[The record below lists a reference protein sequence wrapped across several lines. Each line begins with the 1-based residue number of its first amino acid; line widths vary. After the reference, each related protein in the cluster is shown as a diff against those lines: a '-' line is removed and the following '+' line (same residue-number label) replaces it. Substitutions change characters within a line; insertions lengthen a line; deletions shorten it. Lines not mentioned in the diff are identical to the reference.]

1 MDSIRNAMKRIIDK
15 CDVCIDG
22 NVISKELLIKT
33 LSGFISSTIED
44 KRHNVGII
52 LHTGSIC
59 FDAILLAYAAISDV
73 LYNETNANDII
84 FSLQADDMVLCY
96 DGSKGKSKPSK
107 WFFKGFVNSVEENP
121 RPTPGKFIVLQSD
134 KSGQRYLPESSWTKI
149 VPYFGPS
156 KTMDNR
162 GLRRESGERYNF
174 FRYVLGMEEA
184 EIPRTVDTS
193 TVIVMSREEANRLV
207 GSVSFRFNGTDI
219 KLTDLVPVS
228 YYTEGEQEYQYGI
241 NPSKNEPVIKITG
254 KVSVARKLLLRKGGN
269 KHIGLVV
276 FGEDAYR
283 RGETELPE
291 LIDRQSIQ
299 YVYLCMHLDSEV
311 SANLIANYEEASLF
325 ACTKDF
331 LLSNS
336 CPPIS
341 RNSYTEQMDAQIGA
355 IIDKEVNATV
365 VPGFINWGKYKEFK
379 KAIYLVKSSEY
390 SSDQKDDFIV
400 QSYSLMNLFMTAVF
414 PIGLLEDLIE
424 CGVVDNV
431 EKPELRLHR
440 LEETVKNFPDYLK
453 DSAASV
459 ISLLEDVYLELHD
472 STPKEAAFLK
482 VLEAQQSKIAVV
494 VPKAYFSIVIDKFL
508 RLHNL
513 NIETNINKQVYDV
526 RGQLQISTP
535 KTKNSVR
542 KIVLPPAVVAVL
554 REYKKTVDSR
564 WMFPSPVKE
573 DCPITPGVVRR
584 RLQLILEHAGC
595 KHVRF
600 HDLRHTFA
608 TLALENGMDV
618 KTLSAMLG
626 HVSAATTLDIY
637 THITD
642 DMQRTAAANIDRGI
656 GKAAPQED
664 ASEPGQ
670 ETAPVQAEKPRM
682 TDFKP
687 YVGRKRK
694 SGTGCVSEINDHLFE
709 GRYSP
714 KWPDGK
720 KHARNVYAHTREE
733 CEEKLKVLI
742 VEMKAE
748 IAEAQRLKAEGPL
761 PHQIPERKK
770 VQKKIAKGT
779 EK

>member
-1 MDSIRNAMKRIIDK
+1 
-15 CDVCIDG
+15 
-22 NVISKELLIKT
+22 
-33 LSGFISSTIED
+33 
-44 KRHNVGII
+44 
-52 LHTGSIC
+52 
-59 FDAILLAYAAISDV
+59 
-73 LYNETNANDII
+73 
-84 FSLQADDMVLCY
+84 MV
-96 DGSKGKSKPSK
+96 
-107 WFFKGFVNSVEENP
+107 FKGFVNSVEENP

-513 NIETNINKQVYDV
+513 NIETNICIMTANRFDNTQLYGAVIVVGNISGKRFDALRCRSSQDINLLLYECEKYRYKKQVRNAKAAEHLLNKRSTILTDDEYEEDPLGIDEEDLDEV
-526 RGQLQISTP
+526 DNIDTEIMGYISSAP
-535 KTKNSVR
+535 IKAIRNSFSGNDGKSMADIVAVAKFDSDEIAFFTKNYKAYVLDETDNSV
-542 KIVLPPAVVAVL
+542 KEVVASDLSEGDVIVFT
-554 REYKKTVDSR
+554 RSTSKTRD
-564 WMFPSPVKE
+564 
-573 DCPITPGVVRR
+573 
-584 RLQLILEHAGC
+584 
-595 KHVRF
+595 
-600 HDLRHTFA
+600 
-608 TLALENGMDV
+608 
-618 KTLSAMLG
+618 
-626 HVSAATTLDIY
+626 
-637 THITD
+637 
-642 DMQRTAAANIDRGI
+642 
-656 GKAAPQED
+656 
-664 ASEPGQ
+664 
-670 ETAPVQAEKPRM
+670 
-682 TDFKP
+682 
-687 YVGRKRK
+687 
-694 SGTGCVSEINDHLFE
+694 
-709 GRYSP
+709 
-714 KWPDGK
+714 
-720 KHARNVYAHTREE
+720 
-733 CEEKLKVLI
+733 I
-742 VEMKAE
+742 VEE
-748 IAEAQRLKAEGPL
+748 ILRDMISNKL
-761 PHQIPERKK
+761 ISPEIENAYYKSREWKK
-770 VQKKIAKGT
+770 R
-779 EK
+779 

>member
-1 MDSIRNAMKRIIDK
+1 MDSIQNTMSKIIRN

-22 NVISKELLIKT
+22 NVVSKELLIKT
-33 LSGFISSTIED
+33 FSDFVSSTIED
-44 KRHNVGII
+44 KRHNVGIV

-84 FSLQADDMVLCY
+84 SSLQADDMVLCY

-107 WFFKGFVNSVEENP
+107 WIFKGFVNSVEENP

-134 KSGQRYLPESSWTKI
+134 KNGQRYLPESSWTKI

-174 FRYVLGMEEA
+174 FRYVLGMEDA

-228 YYTEGEQEYQYGI
+228 YYTESEQEYQYGI

-336 CPPIS
+336 CPPRS

-440 LEETVKNFPDYLK
+440 LEETAKNFPDYLK

-459 ISLLEDVYLELHD
+459 ISLLEDVYLEFHD

-482 VLEAQQSKIAVV
+482 ALEAQQSKIAVV
-494 VPKAYFSIVIDKFL
+494 VPKAYFSIVIEKFL

-513 NIETNINKQVYDV
+513 NIETNICIMTANRFDNT
-526 RGQLQISTP
+526 QLYGAVIVVGNISG
-535 KTKNSVR
+535 KR
-542 KIVLPPAVVAVL
+542 FDAL
-554 REYKKTVDSR
+554 R
-564 WMFPSPVKE
+564 
-573 DCPITPGVVRR
+573 
-584 RLQLILEHAGC
+584 
-595 KHVRF
+595 
-600 HDLRHTFA
+600 
-608 TLALENGMDV
+608 
-618 KTLSAMLG
+618 
-626 HVSAATTLDIY
+626 
-637 THITD
+637 
-642 DMQRTAAANIDRGI
+642 
-656 GKAAPQED
+656 
-664 ASEPGQ
+664 
-670 ETAPVQAEKPRM
+670 
-682 TDFKP
+682 
-687 YVGRKRK
+687 
-694 SGTGCVSEINDHLFE
+694 
-709 GRYSP
+709 
-714 KWPDGK
+714 
-720 KHARNVYAHTREE
+720 
-733 CEEKLKVLI
+733 
-742 VEMKAE
+742 
-748 IAEAQRLKAEGPL
+748 
-761 PHQIPERKK
+761 
-770 VQKKIAKGT
+770 
-779 EK
+779 